1 MIWAKTRGLADGVQR
16 ADGKVPVIALLKM
29 GATNYGTHLSTQ
41 QLPNWRSVSNPS
53 QGQPGTERQR
63 WHRWVTAP

>member
-16 ADGKVPVIALLKM
+16 ADGKVPLIVLLKT

-41 QLPNWRSVSNPS
+41 HLPNWWNLPNFS
-53 QGQPGTERQR
+53 QG
-63 WHRWVTAP
+63 